1 MNKNVKSFTEF
12 LKDEEGATAIEYSM
26 LAALISVV
34 FIGAVSSIGTN
45 VLNLFTSFESEMK

>member
-45 VLNLFTSFESEMK
+45 VLNLFTSFDSEMK